1 MILALLKLDTETPP
15 SGMEAFERVLA
26 DRYASYI
33 EKPLTPFENKNYY
46 LAVKPYH
53 AGIFPFIAMDLM
65 IYARG
70 LKCHWLF
77 AHDVLP
83 YSIGSGEFYL
93 DDPVTRQLHELS
105 ETLTT
110 TTTTMT
116 FKGFGNRIDIGL
128 NALSLLYMEILC
140 SLTKVEGRVLALLR
154 ELQYEKYQDPLEV
167 RTFGL
172 QKRVAARLDKSP
184 VAIHKS
190 LRSAKYHLMAET
202 ATSMKNMM
210 V

>member
-1 MILALLKLDTETPP
+1 MILALLKLDTPAPP
-15 SGMEAFERVLA
+15 PEVKRFQDLLNS
-26 DRYASYI
+26 RYGSTI
-33 EKPLTPFENKNYY
+33 DTPLTPFENRNLY

-65 IYARG
+65 SIARG
-70 LKCHWLF
+70 LHCHWLF

-83 YSIGSGEFYL
+83 YSTTGGEL
-93 DDPVTRQLHELS
+93 MVDEVVSQQLHELS
-105 ETLTT
+105 DSLPTT
-110 TTTTMT
+110 QARMT

-128 NALSLLYMEILC
+128 NALGLLYMEILT
-140 SLTKVEGRVLALLR
+140 SLTKVEANVLTLLR

-172 QKRVAARLDKSP
+172 QKRVAAKLGKSP
-184 VAIHKS
+184 VAVHKS
-190 LRSAKYHLMAET
+190 LRSAKYPLLAET
-202 ATSMKNMM
+202 AVSMKNMM

>member
-1 MILALLKLDTETPP
+1 MILALLTLETDSPP
-15 SGMEAFERVLA
+15 SGVVTFQQILEK
-26 DRYASYI
+26 RYAAYLHT
-33 EKPLTPFENKNYY
+33 PMTPFENQNFY

-53 AGIFPFIAMDLM
+53 AGIFPFMVLDLM
-65 IYARG
+65 IHARA
-70 LKCHWLF
+70 LPCHWLF
-77 AHDVLP
+77 AHDILP
-83 YSIGSGEFYL
+83 YSTSEGQVFI
-93 DDPVTRQLHELS
+93 DDVVGKQLQDLS

-110 TTTTMT
+110 TEPMMT

-128 NALSLLYMEILC
+128 NALSLLYIEILS
-140 SLTKVEGRVLALLR
+140 SLTKVEAGVLSVLR
-154 ELQYEKYQDPLEV
+154 ELQFEKYKDPLNV

-172 QKRVAARLDKSP
+172 QKQVATRLDKSP

-190 LRSAKYHLMAET
+190 MRSAKYMLLADT